1 MRSVARFAAC
11 VLAGVMSLPSVVAS
25 VAAAEAVMTN
35 VQVIE
40 MVAAGLDEDLVIAAV
55 RGSSSD
61 FDTSTSGL
69 IALQSAGVP
78 KPVIAAMITRA
89 AANKVI
95 ANAGPARGPAATEL
109 SLDSPDPMVPHGPGV
124 YMLHASGYDGRM
136 RRIEP
141 TIVDL
146 ESSGGGLVGFATM
159 GVLGGEK
166 RANLPGRQALVSTQ
180 QPSPEFY
187 VFFDE
192 SVPPELLR
200 ATRSVWVSGGGAA
213 ISSPDSLQLIK
224 AKDEKRHR
232 ELKIGEKLKEKH
244 EIAHSWEYVR
254 PGVYRM
260 TVRSLLQP
268 GSYAFVQSLEAN
280 DGKGGNTA
288 RVFDFQVSKR

>member
-1 MRSVARFAAC
+1 MAP
-11 VLAGVMSLPSVVAS
+11 LPAIAQSGGNDAFL
-25 VAAAEAVMTN
+25 TN

-40 MVAAGLDEDLVIAAV
+40 MVASGLDEELVIAAV
-55 RGSSSD
+55 RGSDTD

-78 KPVIAAMITRA
+78 KPVIAAMIARA
-89 AANKVI
+89 AANRVI
-95 ANAGPARGPAATEL
+95 ANSAPAKAEAPKEL
-109 SLDSPDPMVPHGPGV
+109 SLDSPDPNVPHGPGI

-141 TIVDL
+141 TVVDL
-146 ESSGGGLVGFATM
+146 ESSGGGLIGMATL

-166 RANLPGRQALVSTQ
+166 KATLRGRQALVSTQ
-180 QPSPEFY
+180 QRSPEFY

-200 ATRSVWVSGGGAA
+200 TTRSVWVSGGGAA
-213 ISSPDSLQLIK
+213 IASPDSLQLIK
-224 AKDEKRHR
+224 AKDEKKHR

-260 TVRSLLQP
+260 TVRSLLEP
-268 GSYAFVQSLEAN
+268 GSYAFVQSLQAN
-280 DGKGGNTA
+280 DGKGVNTA
-288 RVFDFQVSKR
+288 RVFDFQVTKR